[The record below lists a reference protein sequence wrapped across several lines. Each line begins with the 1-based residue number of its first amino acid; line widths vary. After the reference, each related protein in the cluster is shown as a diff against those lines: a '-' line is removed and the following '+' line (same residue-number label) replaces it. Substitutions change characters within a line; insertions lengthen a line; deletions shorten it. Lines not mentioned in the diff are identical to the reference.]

1 MGFRDYYLTDK
12 QCKLVEENMS
22 LVRFAINKYICSI
35 PFEYDDMVSIGY
47 IGLCKA
53 AARFNATK
61 NHTFSTYATKVICR
75 TIWRE
80 VQYSTRQKRGG
91 LEVPTSLNLSS
102 RYDEDEELVDML
114 VDKNTDVEF
123 DAINKAICAD
133 LWSMVPTY
141 VDMEAKHMNGAEYA
155 KMLGVCSTTITE
167 RRKREFAT
175 ARKYLFS
182 KGIVSAA

>member
-1 MGFRDYYLTDK
+1 MEFKDYYLTDE
-12 QCKLVEENMS
+12 QRKLAEENMN
-22 LVRFAINKYICSI
+22 LVRFAINKYICST

-53 AARFNATK
+53 AARFNAIK

-91 LEVPTSLNLSS
+91 LEVPMSLNLSS
-102 RYDEDEELVDML
+102 RYDEDEELIDIL
-114 VDKNTDVEF
+114 VDKSTDVEF
-123 DAINKAICAD
+123 DAINKAICAN
-133 LWSMVPTY
+133 LWNMVPTY
-141 VDMEAKHMNGAEYA
+141 VEMESKGMTGREYA
-155 KMLGVCSTTITE
+155 EMLGVSNTTITE
-167 RRKREFAT
+167 RRKREFKA

>member
-1 MGFRDYYLTDK
+1 MEFKDYYLTDE
-12 QCKLVEENMS
+12 QRKLAEENVN
-22 LVRFAINKYICSI
+22 LVSFAINKYICSI

-53 AARFNATK
+53 AAGFNVAK
-61 NHTFSTYATKVICR
+61 NHAFSTYATKVICR

-91 LEVPTSLNLSS
+91 LEVPMSLN
-102 RYDEDEELVDML
+102 DAIEDDLEYMDML
-114 VDKNTDVEF
+114 IDNSVDVEI

-133 LWSMVPTY
+133 LWNMVPTY
-141 VDMEAKHMNGAEYA
+141 VGMENNGMTGKEYA
-155 KMLGVCSTTITE
+155 EMLGVSNTTITE
-167 RRKREFAT
+167 RRKREFAA

-182 KGIVSAA
+182 KGIVAA

>member
-1 MGFRDYYLTDK
+1 MEFRDYYLTDK
-12 QCKLVEENMS
+12 QRKLVEENIS
-22 LVRFAINKYICSI
+22 LVRFAINKYICST

-80 VQYSTRQKRGG
+80 YKYATRQKRGG
-91 LEVPTSLNLSS
+91 LEVPISLNDAIGDNLECMDILIDNS
-102 RYDEDEELVDML
+102 V
-114 VDKNTDVEF
+114 NVEF
-123 DAINKAICAD
+123 DAINKAVCAD
-133 LWSMVPTY
+133 LWNMVPTY
-141 VDMEAKHMNGAEYA
+141 VGMENNGMTGKEYA
-155 KMLGVCSTTITE
+155 EMLGVSNTTITE
-167 RRKREFAT
+167 RRKREFAA

>member
-1 MGFRDYYLTDK
+1 MEFRDYYLTDE
-12 QCKLVEENMS
+12 QRKLVEENMS
-22 LVRFAINKYICSI
+22 LVRFAIKKYTCST

-53 AARFNATK
+53 AAKFNVAK

-91 LEVPTSLNLSS
+91 LEVPMSLNLSS
-102 RYDEDEELVDML
+102 RYDEDEELVDIL
-114 VDKNTDVEF
+114 VNKNTDVEF

-133 LWSMVPTY
+133 LWNIVPTY
-141 VDMEAKHMNGAEYA
+141 VSMENNGMTGKEYA
-155 KMLGVCSTTITE
+155 EMLGVSNTTITE
-167 RRKREFAT
+167 RRKREFEA